1 MLDNLHFCSGFDP
14 SNDIFT
20 SPYKD
25 LGGYPVEIVMP
36 DYIARTNKMYIYP
49 DNSTVWTG
57 SDFYAAKYLAEA
69 LNFNLG

>member
-1 MLDNLHFCSGFDP
+1 MYQIVYIFSGFDP
-14 SNDIFT
+14 INEIFT

-36 DYIARTNKMYIYP
+36 DYIARTNKEYKYP

-57 SDFYAAKYLAEA
+57 SDYYAAKYLSEG
-69 LNFNLG
+69 LNFNLK